1 MVETIPDILG
11 ICDRYW
17 RYLLKAERDAG
28 KKLALLIEKKM
39 GIPRDVF
46 VFGSAKKRQ
55 SAVTMESDR
64 SLHPRRYRNGR
75 SCTSM
80 DDRLFYPSLP
90 VAIIYWRR

>member
-1 MVETIPDILG
+1 MVENIPDILG

-55 SAVTMESDR
+55 SAVKGY
-64 SLHPRRYRNGR
+64 LKGIKRNGK
-75 SCTSM
+75 T
-80 DDRLFYPSLP
+80 
-90 VAIIYWRR
+90 V